1 MLMLTTTLITSAGAE
16 SLSPDYLMFKRIFA
30 EWTDAFNRKDLAGSC
45 ALFSKTVT
53 ANYQGA
59 PRKTYS
65 SLCDGFKRVFQDKER
80 RYQVPDSS
88 CSMFIVRE
96 IWRSLALPGSFP
108 FTKMVNASRPPRTWE
123 SMCLNEAL
131 QANGRLFII
140 LLTSVVAADDRVSL
154 L

>member
-1 MLMLTTTLITSAGAE
+1 MWTGRILLMLTTTLITSAGAE

-80 RYQVPDSS
+80 RYQYRFKLLDVYRSGDLAVARITWILSIYKDGKRIS
-88 CSMFIVRE
+88 TTEDLGVDVFKRSAAGKWQIVYYLAYER
-96 IWRSLALPGSFP
+96 RSG
-108 FTKMVNASRPPRTWE
+108 
-123 SMCLNEAL
+123 
-131 QANGRLFII
+131 G
-140 LLTSVVAADDRVSL
+140 
-154 L
+154 